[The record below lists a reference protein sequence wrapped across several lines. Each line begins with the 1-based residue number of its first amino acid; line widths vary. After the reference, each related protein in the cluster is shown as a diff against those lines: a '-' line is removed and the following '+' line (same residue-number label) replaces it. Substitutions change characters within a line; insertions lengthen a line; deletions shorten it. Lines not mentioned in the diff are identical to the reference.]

1 MSIIFHESTKVFHLH
16 NDVISYIMMVL
27 PNGQMGHL
35 YFGKKIHDREDFG
48 DLLETAPRPMCSCPF
63 EGNKAFSLEG
73 IKQELPSYGTGDYRS
88 PAVEVIQENGSRISD
103 FQYHSHHIEAGKPK
117 LPGLPATYVESKK
130 EAETLVLNLFDS
142 VTGIWAELFYTI
154 FADGGIVA
162 RV

>member
-73 IKQELPSYGTGDYRS
+73 IKQELPSLSLIHISEPTRHAQRS
-88 PAVEVIQENGSRISD
+88 
-103 FQYHSHHIEAGKPK
+103 
-117 LPGLPATYVESKK
+117 
-130 EAETLVLNLFDS
+130 
-142 VTGIWAELFYTI
+142 
-154 FADGGIVA
+154 
-162 RV
+162 

>member
-63 EGNKAFSLEG
+63 EGNKAFSLEYAYSWRVSNKSFPAMGRG
-73 IKQELPSYGTGDYRS
+73 ITEAQPWKLYRKMAAGFRTS
-88 PAVEVIQENGSRISD
+88 STIPTILRRVSRN
-103 FQYHSHHIEAGKPK
+103 FPGFRQPMWKAKKKRKP
-117 LPGLPATYVESKK
+117 LY
-130 EAETLVLNLFDS
+130 
-142 VTGIWAELFYTI
+142 
-154 FADGGIVA
+154 
-162 RV
+162 